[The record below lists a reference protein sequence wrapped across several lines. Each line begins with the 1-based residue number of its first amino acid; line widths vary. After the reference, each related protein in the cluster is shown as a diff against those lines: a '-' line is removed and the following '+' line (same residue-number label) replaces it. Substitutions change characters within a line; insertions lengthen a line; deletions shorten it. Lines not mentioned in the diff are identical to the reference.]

1 MKLRWPSGQRWDERV
16 RLRNEDKRGNVQGGE
31 QNVRGNFPFL
41 MSWIFS
47 LVPRKAGILF
57 LRRGVQKH
65 LSLPS
70 ASVLIISV
78 KEEPCSAFRSGREI
92 ENSSR
97 STQLQFMEPGPGK
110 TKDQHFLLSESARFT
125 LSQIPC
131 LLKGMPC
138 KMLLLRLKIFWF
150 YLQICHYPHRPQ
162 CLDCSFCKWETWN
175 RQSWRFC
182 WTQAVSFRL
191 HPPIT
196 SSNNKLLYSSSF
208 QDRVR
213 TEVEG

>member
-1 MKLRWPSGQRWDERV
+1 
-16 RLRNEDKRGNVQGGE
+16 
-31 QNVRGNFPFL
+31 

-47 LVPRKAGILF
+47 LVPRQAGLLF

-78 KEEPCSAFRSGREI
+78 NRGALSAFSSGREI
-92 ENSSR
+92 ESSSR
-97 STQLQFMEPGPGK
+97 STQLQFMEPGPEK

-138 KMLLLRLKIFWF
+138 KMVLLRLKIFWF
-150 YLQICHYPHRPQ
+150 
-162 CLDCSFCKWETWN
+162 
-175 RQSWRFC
+175 
-182 WTQAVSFRL
+182 
-191 HPPIT
+191 
-196 SSNNKLLYSSSF
+196 
-208 QDRVR
+208 
-213 TEVEG
+213 